1 MFLIVFIGMRT
12 NISKLRNINEVNLN
26 LENRLINEQLKN
38 NVGQPKQT
46 KTTTAPNNTKNAIS
60 VDMSPIS
67 KSPQQMF
74 KGVSLTDQE
83 KDVIHSELKKDPNVS
98 KFLSLDTNS
107 DWLNTLKSHAKIKAS
122 ANGLTIEIPK
132 LGKSHNVSLNLGARL
147 TGNVWDPS
155 AKLGSVNVGAK
166 VNF

>member
-1 MFLIVFIGMRT
+1 MKT
-12 NISKLRNINEVNLN
+12 NISKIRKINEANLN
-26 LENRLINEQLKN
+26 LEKRYLTEQLKN
-38 NVGQPKQT
+38 QTQAQPQQ
-46 KTTTAPNNTKNAIS
+46 TTAPNNAKNAIS

-67 KSPQQMF
+67 KSPQEMF

-83 KDVIHSELKKDPNVS
+83 TNILHSELKKDPNIS

-107 DWLNTLKSHAKIKAS
+107 DWLDTLKSHAKIKAS
-122 ANGLTIEIPK
+122 AKGLTIEIPK
-132 LGKSHNVSLNLGARL
+132 LGKSHNVSLNLGAKL

-166 VNF
+166 INF

>member
-1 MFLIVFIGMRT
+1 MKN
-12 NISKLRNINEVNLN
+12 NISKFRNINEANLN
-26 LENRLINEQLKN
+26 LEKRYLTEQLKN
-38 NVGQPKQT
+38 QTQTQPQQT

-60 VDMSPIS
+60 VDISPIS
-67 KSPQQMF
+67 KSPQEMF

-83 KDVIHSELKKDPNVS
+83 KDVIHSELKKDPNIN

-107 DWLNTLKSHAKIKAS
+107 DWLNTLKSHAKIKA
-122 ANGLTIEIPK
+122 NTKGLTIEIPK
-132 LGKSHNVSLNLGARL
+132 LGKSHNVSLNLGAKL

-166 VNF
+166 INF

>member
-1 MFLIVFIGMRT
+1 MKN
-12 NISKLRNINEVNLN
+12 NISKFRNINEANLN
-26 LENRLINEQLKN
+26 LEKRYLTEQLKN
-38 NVGQPKQT
+38 QTQAQPQQT
-46 KTTTAPNNTKNAIS
+46 KTTTAPNNAKNAIS

-67 KSPQQMF
+67 KSSQEMF

-83 KDVIHSELKKDPNVS
+83 TNILHSELKKDPNIS
-98 KFLSLDTNS
+98 KFLSLETNS

-122 ANGLTIEIPK
+122 AKGLTIEIPK
-132 LGKSHNVSLNLGARL
+132 LGKSHNVSLNLGAKL

-166 VNF
+166 INF

>member
-1 MFLIVFIGMRT
+1 MKT
-12 NISKLRNINEVNLN
+12 NISKLRKINEANLN
-26 LENRLINEQLKN
+26 LEKRYLNEQFKN
-38 NVGQPKQT
+38 QTKVQPQQT
-46 KTTTAPNNTKNAIS
+46 KTTTAPNNTKNAIT

-67 KSPQQMF
+67 KSPKEMF

-107 DWLNTLKSHAKIKAS
+107 DWLNTLKSHAKIKAN
-122 ANGLTIEIPK
+122 AKGLTIEIPK
-132 LGKSHNVSLNLGARL
+132 LGKSQNISLNLGARL
-147 TGNVWDPS
+147 TNNVWDPS

>member
-1 MFLIVFIGMRT
+1 MKT
-12 NISKLRNINEVNLN
+12 NISKIRKINEANLD
-26 LENRLINEQLKN
+26 LEKRYLNEQFKN
-38 NVGQPKQT
+38 QTQVQPQQT

-67 KSPQQMF
+67 KSPQEMF

-83 KDVIHSELKKDPNVS
+83 TNILHSELKKDPNVS

-107 DWLNTLKSHAKIKAS
+107 DWLNTLKSHAKIKA
-122 ANGLTIEIPK
+122 NTKGLTIEIPK
-132 LGKSHNVSLNLGARL
+132 LGKSQNISLNLGARL
-147 TGNVWDPS
+147 TDNVWDPS

>member
-1 MFLIVFIGMRT
+1 MKT
-12 NISKLRNINEVNLN
+12 NISKFRNINDANLH
-26 LENRLINEQLKN
+26 LEKRYLTEQLKN
-38 NVGQPKQT
+38 QTQAQPQQT

-122 ANGLTIEIPK
+122 AKGLTIEIPK